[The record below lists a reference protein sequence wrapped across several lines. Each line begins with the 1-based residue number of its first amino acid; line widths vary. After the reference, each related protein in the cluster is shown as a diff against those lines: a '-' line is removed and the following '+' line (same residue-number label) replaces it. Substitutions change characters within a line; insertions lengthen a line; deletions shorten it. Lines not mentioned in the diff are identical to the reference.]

1 MVGESHETFRPSMR
15 APQAGIDV
23 GEAGRATWAPTGPL
37 TLKTVADHWKTLQDL
52 WTHAALRHMVVDV
65 SGVEAVDSAGLVLL
79 KSVRDRC
86 ARASIAFEL
95 KGVPERLHAFFAF
108 GGLDRGHAQKVSAPK
123 PSPGLVTRLGEAAL
137 KTWQDLRN
145 MVYFV
150 GNVAVAFFPCCLPP
164 KRFRIKE
171 VLYYVQ
177 RSGSEAMPIVFL
189 VSFLMGLIMAFQAAV
204 QLRQFGANIFVADLV
219 SLALTR
225 ELGPLMTA
233 IILAGRSAAAFAAE
247 IGTMKVNEEVDA
259 LTVMGFNVTEYLIM
273 PKVNALVVSGPLLTV
288 FANASGIFGG
298 LVVGA
303 LGLDLTPASFLVE
316 VGQIL
321 TLTDVLSGLAKS
333 FVFAVLVAL
342 VGCLKGLQAEKSA
355 DSVGCMTTSAVV
367 TSIFMIILAD
377 AVFTVLYH
385 VFDI

>member
-1 MVGESHETFRPSMR
+1 MMG
-15 APQAGIDV
+15 PQSTT
-23 GEAGRATWAPTGPL
+23 EAGGTGRRVWAPSGPL
-37 TLKTVADHWKTLQDL
+37 TLKTVSDHWKTFQNLLSDP
-52 WTHAALRHMVVDV
+52 AVKALVVDL

-79 KSVRDRC
+79 KGLRDRC
-86 ARASIAFEL
+86 AAASIAYEL
-95 KGVPERLHAFFAF
+95 AHVPEPFRPFFVF
-108 GGLDRGHAQKVSAPK
+108 GGLDRPTHEK
-123 PSPGLVTRLGEAAL
+123 PSTTRVGENALERLGRLTMETL
-137 KTWQDLRN
+137 QDIGELIE
-145 MVYFV
+145 FV
-150 GNVAVAFFPCCLPP
+150 GSVTVAFLPCCLHP
-164 KRFRIKE
+164 KRFRLKE

-259 LTVMGFNVTEYLIM
+259 LTVMGFNVTEFLIM
-273 PKVNALVVSGPLLTV
+273 PKVNALAFSGPLLTL

-298 LVVGA
+298 MVVGA
-303 LGLDLTPASFLVE
+303 LGLDLTPASFLTE
-316 VGQIL
+316 VVAIL
-321 TLTDVLSGLAKS
+321 SLTDVVSGLAKS
-333 FVFAVLVAL
+333 LAFSILVAM
-342 VGCLKGLQAEKSA
+342 VGCLRGLQTEKSA
-355 DSVGCMTTSAVV
+355 DSVGRMTTSAVV
-367 TSIFMIILAD
+367 SSIFLIILAD
-377 AVFTVLYH
+377 AVFTVLFH

>member
-1 MVGESHETFRPSMR
+1 MR
-15 APQAGIDV
+15 APQASIDV
-23 GEAGRATWAPTGPL
+23 GEPGRATWAPTGPL
-37 TLKTVADHWKTLQDL
+37 TLKTVADHWKTLQNL
-52 WTHAALRHMVVDV
+52 WAHPSLRHVVVDV
-65 SGVEAVDSAGLVLL
+65 SGVDAVDSAGLVLL

-86 ARASIAFEL
+86 AHDGIAFEL
-95 KGVPERLHAFFAF
+95 KGVPERFQAFFTF
-108 GGLDRGHAQKVSAPK
+108 GGLERTQGEKAQAPK
-123 PSPGLVTRLGEAAL
+123 PSQGFVTRLGEAAL
-137 KTWQDLRN
+137 ETWKDLGD
-145 MVYFV
+145 MVHFV
-150 GNVAVAFFPCCLPP
+150 GNVTVAFFPCCLQP

-177 RSGSEAMPIVFL
+177 RAGSEAMPIVFL

-273 PKVNALVVSGPLLTV
+273 PKVNALAISGPLLTV

-298 LVVGA
+298 LVVGT
-303 LGLDLTPASFLVE
+303 LGLDLTPSSFLVE

-321 TLTDVLSGLAKS
+321 TVADVLSGLAKS

-342 VGCLKGLQAEKSA
+342 VGCLRGLQTEKSA
-355 DSVGCMTTSAVV
+355 DSVGRMTTSAVV

>member
-1 MVGESHETFRPSMR
+1 MMD
-15 APQAGIDV
+15 PQSRT
-23 GEAGRATWAPTGPL
+23 EAGGTGRRVWAPSGPL
-37 TLKTVADHWKTLQDL
+37 TLKTVTHHWKTFQNLLSDPSVK
-52 WTHAALRHMVVDV
+52 ALVVDL

-79 KSVRDRC
+79 KGLRDRC
-86 ARASIAFEL
+86 TAASIAYEL
-95 KGVPERLHAFFAF
+95 AHVPESFRPFFVF
-108 GGLDRGHAQKVSAPK
+108 GGLDRPMHEK
-123 PSPGLVTRLGEAAL
+123 PSATKVGENAVERLGRLTVETL
-137 KTWQDLRN
+137 QDIVELIE
-145 MVYFV
+145 FV
-150 GNVAVAFFPCCLPP
+150 GSVTVAFLPCCLHP
-164 KRFRIKE
+164 KRLRLRE

-259 LTVMGFNVTEYLIM
+259 LTVMGFNVTEFLIM
-273 PKVNALVVSGPLLTV
+273 PKVNALALSGPLLTL

-298 LVVGA
+298 MVVGA
-303 LGLDLTPASFLVE
+303 LGLDLTPASFLTQVMA
-316 VGQIL
+316 VL
-321 TLTDVLSGLAKS
+321 SLTDVVSGLAKS
-333 FVFAVLVAL
+333 LAFSILVAL
-342 VGCLKGLQAEKSA
+342 VGCFRGLQTEKSA
-355 DSVGCMTTSAVV
+355 DSVGRMTTSAVV
-367 TSIFMIILAD
+367 TSIFLIILAD
-377 AVFTVLYH
+377 AVFTVLFH

>member
-1 MVGESHETFRPSMR
+1 MKVPHAS
-15 APQAGIDV
+15 IDV
-23 GEAGRATWAPTGPL
+23 REPGHATWAPTGPL
-37 TLKTVADHWKTLQDL
+37 TLKTVADHWKTLQNL
-52 WTHAALRHMVVDV
+52 WIHPSLRHVVVDV
-65 SGVEAVDSAGLVLL
+65 SGLDAVDSAGLVLL

-86 ARASIAFEL
+86 AQRAIAFEL
-95 KGVPERLHAFFAF
+95 KGVPERFQAFFTF
-108 GGLDRGHAQKVSAPK
+108 GGLQRTQGTKVSAPR
-123 PSPGLVTRLGEAAL
+123 PARGFVTRLGEASLEA
-137 KTWQDLRN
+137 WQDLRD
-145 MVYFV
+145 MVLFV
-150 GNVAVAFFPCCLPP
+150 GNVTVAFFPCCLHP

-177 RSGSEAMPIVFL
+177 RAGSEAMPIVFL

-273 PKVNALVVSGPLLTV
+273 PKVNALAISGPLLTV
-288 FANASGIFGG
+288 FANTSGILGG
-298 LVVGA
+298 LVVGT
-303 LGLDLTPASFLVE
+303 LGLDLTPASFIVE

-321 TLTDVLSGLAKS
+321 TVTDVLSGLAKS

-342 VGCLKGLQAEKSA
+342 VGCLRGLQTEKSA
-355 DSVGCMTTSAVV
+355 DSVGRMTTSAVV

-377 AVFTVLYH
+377 AAFTVLYH

>member
-1 MVGESHETFRPSMR
+1 MTVFQIHRDDG
-15 APQAGIDV
+15 G
-23 GEAGRATWAPTGPL
+23 AGRVTWAPAGPL
-37 TLKTVADHWKTLQDL
+37 TLKTVAHHWITSHNLLSDPSVRHLAVDL
-52 WTHAALRHMVVDV
+52 SQIT
-65 SGVEAVDSAGLVLL
+65 AVDSAGVVLV
-79 KSVRDRC
+79 KSLRDRC
-86 ARASIAFEL
+86 ADGAIGFEL
-95 KGVPERLHAFFAF
+95 SAVPEHFRAFFAF
-108 GGLDRGHAQKVSAPK
+108 GGLDRPRHLRPSAEPR
-123 PSPGLVTRLGEAAL
+123 PRDGWVERLGRLSLQFLGDVREFIHFIGSV
-137 KTWQDLRN
+137 T
-145 MVYFV
+145 
-150 GNVAVAFFPCCLPP
+150 VAFAPCCLHP
-164 KRFRIKE
+164 KRFRLKE

-259 LTVMGFNVTEYLIM
+259 LTVMGFNVTEFLVM
-273 PKVNALVVSGPLLTV
+273 PKVNALALCGPLLTV

-298 LVVGA
+298 LVVGT
-303 LGLDLTPASFLVE
+303 LGLELTPGSFLQE

-321 TLTDVLSGLAKS
+321 TPTDVLSGLAKS
-333 FVFAVLVAL
+333 VAFSILVAL
-342 VGCLKGLQAEKSA
+342 VGCLRGLQTEKSA
-355 DSVGCMTTSAVV
+355 DSVGRMTTSAVV

-377 AVFTVLYH
+377 AVFTVFYH

>member
-1 MVGESHETFRPSMR
+1 MR
-15 APQAGIDV
+15 TSQTQTDV
-23 GEAGRATWAPTGPL
+23 GEPGSSVWAPVGPL
-37 TLKTVADHWKTLQDL
+37 TLKTVTEHWITLQNL
-52 WTHAALRHMVVDV
+52 LTQPSMRHLVVDLSQV
-65 SGVEAVDSAGLVLL
+65 NAVDSSGLVLL
-79 KSVRDRC
+79 KTARDRC
-86 ARASIAFEL
+86 ARASIGFEL
-95 KGVPERLHAFFAF
+95 RAVPESFQAFFAF
-108 GGLDRGHAQKVSAPK
+108 GGLDRAKSEKAPVPRISK
-123 PSPGLVTRLGEAAL
+123 GFVTRLGETVL
-137 KTWQDLRN
+137 ETWDELRL
-145 MVYFV
+145 MVSFV
-150 GNVAVAFFPCCLPP
+150 GNVTVAFVHCCFDPR
-164 KRFRIKE
+164 RFRLRE
-171 VLYYVQ
+171 VFYYVQ

-259 LTVMGFNVTEYLIM
+259 LTVMGFNVTEFLIM
-273 PKVNALVVSGPLLTV
+273 PKVTALAVSGPLLTV

-298 LVVGA
+298 LVVGM
-303 LGLDLTPASFLVE
+303 LGLDLTPASFLLE

-321 TLTDVLSGLAKS
+321 TAADVLSGLAKS
-333 FVFAVLVAL
+333 LVFAVLVAL
-342 VGCLKGLQAEKSA
+342 VGCLRGLQTEKSA
-355 DSVGCMTTSAVV
+355 DSVGRMTTSAVV

-377 AVFTVLYH
+377 AVFTVLFH